1 MKETMKANP
10 GAPIAP
16 SQVIGRDR
24 LIENLWRTLERQS
37 LVLSAERRMGKT
49 SVIKKM
55 QAEAPSNLLPIY
67 RDLEHVRTP
76 LEFVQAVLQDV
87 EEYLSGLKQSARR
100 TRELLSQLGGTEVAG
115 FKLPSVAAPHWKSLL
130 EETIRDLVENQD
142 KKVILFWDEMPY
154 MLGNIGD
161 EAAMEVLDTL
171 RSLRQT
177 HTEELRMVFSG
188 SIGLHHTIEKLRE
201 SGYANSPINDIYIED
216 LPPLSDKK
224 ATELAYRLLT
234 GEGVLTSSNQKVAAA
249 IAKAVDNIPYYIHH
263 IVFELALHH
272 SEKIINEEK
281 VRETVDAILS
291 DPRNPWDMSHYKKR
305 IDNYYKEKEKHSYA
319 LGMLDI
325 LAVAEEPLLFK
336 ELLERVKSETGSG
349 DREVALTVF
358 QLLQQDYYIIQGSNG
373 EICFRYPLIQRYWQ
387 LSRGLTA

>member
-1 MKETMKANP
+1 MKTNP

-55 QAEAPSNLLPIY
+55 QAEAPPDLLPIY
-67 RDLEHVRTP
+67 RDLEHVRSP

-87 EEYLSGLKQSARR
+87 EEYVSKLRQNAGRARK
-100 TRELLSQLGGTEVAG
+100 LVSQLGGTEVAG
-115 FKLPSVAAPHWKSLL
+115 IIKLPSVAAPHWKSLL
-130 EETIRDLVENQD
+130 EETIRDLVENQE

-188 SIGLHHTIEKLRE
+188 SIGLHHAIEKLRE
-201 SGYANSPINDIYIED
+201 SGYANSPINDMYIED

-224 ATELAYRLLT
+224 ARELAYRLLT
-234 GEGVLTSSNQKVAAA
+234 GEGVSTSSNQKIAEA

-263 IVFELALHH
+263 LIARLALHP
-272 SEKIINEEK
+272 K
-281 VRETVDAILS
+281 VVDEATVRKMVDATLS
-291 DPRNPWDMSHYKKR
+291 DPNNRWYMSHYRDR
-305 IDNYYKEKEKHSYA
+305 IDTYYDDEKRPYA
-319 LGMLDI
+319 LVMLDI
-325 LAVAEEPLLFK
+325 LAVAEKPLLFK

-349 DREVALTVF
+349 DREIALTVF
-358 QLLQQDYYIIQGSNG
+358 QLLQQDYYIIQRPNG
-373 EICFRYPLIQRYWQ
+373 QIFFRYPLIQRYWQ

>member
-1 MKETMKANP
+1 MTETMRANP

-55 QAEAPSNLLPIY
+55 QAEAPEELLPIY

-76 LEFVQAVLQDV
+76 LEFVETVLQDV
-87 EEYLSGLKQSARR
+87 EEYLSKLKQSAGRAR
-100 TRELLSQLGGTEVAG
+100 KLLSQLGGTEIAG
-115 FKLPSVAAPHWKSLL
+115 FKLPSVAAPHWKRLL
-130 EETIRDLVENQD
+130 EETIRDLVENQE

-188 SIGLHHTIEKLRE
+188 SIGLHHAIEKLRE
-201 SGYANSPINDIYIED
+201 SGYANSPINDMYPQD

-249 IAKAVDNIPYYIHH
+249 IAKAVDNIPFYIHH
-263 IVFELALHH
+263 IVLDIAFNH
-272 SEKIINEEK
+272 SDKVINEA
-281 VRETVDAILS
+281 TIMNIVDATLS
-291 DPRNPWDMSHYKKR
+291 NFYNSWDMSHYRRR
-305 IDNYYKEKEKHSYA
+305 IDTYYDAEKRPYA
-319 LGMLDI
+319 LAMLDI

-349 DREVALTVF
+349 DREIALTVF
-358 QLLQQDYYIIQGSNG
+358 QLLQQDYYIIQGSNR

-387 LSRGLTA
+387 LSRELTA